1 MHYVIVVFESRDW
14 SKWHCARPME
24 HNAIAGSAGLFIVE
38 YSQWNG
44 TNLLLGFKNK
54 LSCGPGQII
63 HIKLAR
69 CSRMSV
75 LW

>member
-1 MHYVIVVFESRDW
+1 MLLLYLSHGTGVNGS
-14 SKWHCARPME
+14 CARPME